1 MIFGLVVLEFYMQ
14 TLLYANL
21 EIQKIN
27 NSPCIYLRNQR
38 AHLHFDRVIHLGI
51 GRQCVYRDV

>member
-21 EIQKIN
+21 EIQKIIVHAFIFEI
-27 NSPCIYLRNQR
+27 SVPTSIL
-38 AHLHFDRVIHLGI
+38 I
-51 GRQCVYRDV
+51 GLFISG

>member
-21 EIQKIN
+21 EIQKI
-27 NSPCIYLRNQR
+27 IVHAFYLLNQR